1 MHFFYENGAIRRD
14 SKRTY
19 LNKGRPDQQPNSHND
34 HLMLIVNEQRTLH
47 RKEDVLTLKPDEDY
61 VPPEMEHETP
71 WDNLIV
77 SDAHLIDRITIEGSP
92 ELRAEL
98 KRTVPVV

>member
-1 MHFFYENGAIRRD
+1 MRRY
-14 SKRTY
+14 SKRPDPP
-19 LNKGRPDQQPNSHND
+19 KRGPDQPPSSHYGT
-34 HLMLIVNEQRTLH
+34 LMAIANKQKLLY
-47 RKEDVLTLKPDEDY
+47 RKEDVLTPEPDEDY
-61 VPPEMEHETP
+61 IPPEMEHETP